1 VQFDPA
7 TGLDEKLSDYV
18 GRINLTPANWLDL
31 RYRFRLD
38 KNDLSYVRNEVEMV
52 TGPPRVRFDLG
63 YLMLEDDPALQSL
76 REREEIRGGVSLQVL
91 DSLSLRLATRYDLS
105 EDRSISDQ
113 LGLLY
118 VHPCLQ
124 LLAGIE
130 RLNTSDRDA
139 EGTTTIS
146 FRVILRNLGEI
157 GTDADLMAG
166 G

>member
-1 VQFDPA
+1 
-7 TGLDEKLSDYV
+7 
-18 GRINLTPANWLDL
+18 
-31 RYRFRLD
+31 
-38 KNDLSYVRNEVEMV
+38 
-52 TGPPRVRFDLG
+52 
-63 YLMLEDDPALQSL
+63 MLEDDPALQSL
-76 REREEIRGGVSLQVL
+76 REREEIRGGISLQVL